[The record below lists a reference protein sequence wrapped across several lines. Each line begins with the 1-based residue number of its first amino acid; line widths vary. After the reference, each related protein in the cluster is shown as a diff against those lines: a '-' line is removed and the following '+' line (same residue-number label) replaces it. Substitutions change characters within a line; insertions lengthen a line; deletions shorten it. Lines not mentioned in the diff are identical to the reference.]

1 MVCII
6 DKTGDATKT
15 ICWGRG
21 DSNAKGF
28 IRQDSAGAALDVTG
42 FSFKLT
48 VNSEKDP
55 ADTSNQQFTIIG
67 ALVDAV
73 NGQISFAP
81 TTGDTDIA
89 PGTYFYDIEQTDAG
103 GGVATLIIAK
113 CVIVQDITK
122 V

>member
-1 MVCII
+1 MACEI

-28 IRQDSAGAALDVTG
+28 VRQDSDGVVIDVTG

-55 ADTSNQQFTIIG
+55 TDVTNQQFTISG
-67 ALVDAV
+67 VLVDAV

-81 TTGDTDIA
+81 STADTDIA
-89 PGTYFYDIEQTDAG
+89 PDTYFYDIEQIDAG
-103 GGVATLIIAK
+103 GGKATLIIAK
-113 CVIVQDITK
+113 CIIVQDITK

>member
-1 MVCII
+1 MAAI
-6 DKTGDATKT
+6 DQTKDETKT

-21 DSNAKGF
+21 DSAAKGF
-28 IRQDSAGAALDVTG
+28 VVQDSAGVAVDVTG

-55 ADTSNQQFTIIG
+55 ASTTNQQFTIVG
-67 ALVDAV
+67 ALVDATA
-73 NGQISFAP
+73 GKISFSP
-81 TTGDTDIA
+81 TTTDTDIA

-103 GGVATLIIAK
+103 GGIATLIIAK
-113 CVIVQDITK
+113 CIIVQDITK

>member
-1 MVCII
+1 MAGI
-6 DKTGDATKT
+6 DKTSDAEKT

-21 DSNAKGF
+21 DSSAKGF
-28 IRQDSAGAALDVTG
+28 TVQTSAGVAIPVTG

-55 ADTSNQQFTIIG
+55 ATQDNEQFSVIG
-67 ALVDAV
+67 AIVDAPT
-73 NGQISFAP
+73 GQISFTPSVAN
-81 TTGDTDIA
+81 TSIA

-103 GGVATLIIAK
+103 GGIATLIIAK

>member
-1 MVCII
+1 MAAI

-28 IRQDSAGAALDVTG
+28 IRQDSAGVAIDVTG

-55 ADTSNQQFTIIG
+55 ANTTNQQFTIIG
-67 ALVDAV
+67 VLVDAV

-81 TTGDTDIA
+81 TTTDTDIV
-89 PGTYFYDIEQTDAG
+89 PGTYFYDIEQTDGG

>member
-1 MVCII
+1 MACEI
-6 DKTGDATKT
+6 DQTGNATKT

-28 IRQDSAGAALDVTG
+28 VRQDNDGIVIDVTG

-55 ADTSNQQFTIIG
+55 TNTSNQQFTIVG
-67 ALVDAV
+67 VLVDAT

-81 TTGDTDIA
+81 TTVNTDIA
-89 PGTYFYDIEQTDAG
+89 PDVYFYDIEQTDAG
-103 GGVATLIIAK
+103 GGIATLIIAK

>member
-1 MVCII
+1 MAAI
-6 DKTGDATKT
+6 DKTADATKT

-28 IRQDSAGAALDVTG
+28 VRQDSAGVAIDVTG

-55 ADTSNQQFTIIG
+55 TNTTNQQFTIIG
-67 ALVDAV
+67 VLVDAV
-73 NGQISFAP
+73 AGQISFAP
-81 TTGDTDIA
+81 TTTDTDIA
-89 PGTYFYDIEQTDAG
+89 PDTYFYDIEQTDGG

>member
-1 MVCII
+1 MTCDI
-6 DKTGDATKT
+6 DKTSDATKT

-28 IRQDSAGAALDVTG
+28 VRQDSVGIAIDVSG

-55 ADTSNQQFTIIG
+55 ADTTNQQFTIAG
-67 ALVDAV
+67 VLVDAV

-81 TTGDTDIA
+81 SITDTDIT
-89 PGTYFYDIEQTDAG
+89 PDTYFYDIEQTDAG
-103 GGVATLIIAK
+103 GGIATLIIGK
-113 CVIVQDITK
+113 CLIVQDITK